1 MSINGGAL
9 TYAMCNRDHYAF
21 AFVAAAIMAATL
33 VSLKMISTGN
43 TLAAAGRA
51 VPAYFFFG
59 DTRTMSRRLGAG
71 GGGAGGADAFTTMSG
86 AAPDDVDYIHIHE
99 DFVDRAAAAA
109 SETIETVFDQFVVP
123 AVYRYG
129 AI

>member
-1 MSINGGAL
+1 MTGNGGAL
-9 TYAMCNRDHYAF
+9 TYAACNRNHYAF

-33 VSLKMISTGN
+33 MSLKMISTGN
-43 TLAAAGRA
+43 TLAAADRA

-71 GGGAGGADAFTTMSG
+71 GDGFTTMSG
-86 AAPDDVDYIHIHE
+86 EAPDETDYIHIHE

-109 SETIETVFDQFVVP
+109 SRTIESVFDQFVVP